1 MIHMLDIGIG
11 IDGEMGLFTRKE
23 INWITMVFEYNL
35 E

>member
-1 MIHMLDIGIG
+1 MLDIGIG
-11 IDGEMGLFTRKE
+11 IDGEISLYTRKE

>member
-1 MIHMLDIGIG
+1 MIHMLAIGIG

-23 INWITMVFEYNL
+23 INWISMVFEYNP